1 MSAQLPEHPS
11 LDYLK
16 KLAKQRLREL
26 RATDPAARLA
36 GAQLAIARDHGFASW
51 RALKAE
57 VDARRRPAIAR
68 WLAACEAGDVPAIR
82 AMLADDPALARACN
96 DAGRT
101 GLHAAVAHVAAVRTL
116 LDAGAEI
123 DARDHGDN
131 AAPLHLAAAGNH
143 LATARALLDA
153 GADVHGHGDAHRRD
167 VIGWATDRIEAPR
180 EMIALLVERGAR
192 HHVFSAIATGDLAL
206 VQQLVDRDPE
216 ALVRRRSRF
225 EQGQTVLHHA
235 IVAPDGL
242 APRALVPQHDMLQLL
257 LELGADVDATDDRG
271 RTVLACALLRGDR
284 TAAAIL
290 EAAGATP
297 APPSP
302 HGAPPAALDELA
314 RSITERPTPMLLVAD
329 VAATAAW
336 YRALGFAL
344 VASHGDDFARLSLGA
359 GELMLSSGGTGAAGA
374 AGAVRLWF
382 HTDRVDELYR
392 AIKDRQLAT
401 GATPFVEDLYEPF
414 YGGRQFSIADPSGV
428 HLIFYRPAERG

>member
-1 MSAQLPEHPS
+1 MSSTLPEHPS

-16 KLAKQRLREL
+16 RLAKQRLREL
-26 RATDPAARLA
+26 RATDPDAKLA
-36 GAQLAIARDHGFASW
+36 QAQLAVARDHGFPSW

-57 VDARRRPAIAR
+57 VDARRGPAIAR
-68 WLAACEAGDVPAIR
+68 WLAACQAGDAAALR
-82 AMLADDPALARACN
+82 AMLASDAALARARG
-96 DAGRT
+96 DDGRT
-101 GLHAAVAHVAAVRTL
+101 GLHAAVAHVDAVRVL

-123 DARDHGDN
+123 DARDDADN
-131 AAPLHLAAAGNH
+131 ATPLHLAAGGNH

-153 GADVHGHGDAHRRD
+153 GADVHGHGDAHRRG
-167 VIGWATDRIEAPR
+167 VIGWATDRVELPH
-180 EMIALLVERGAR
+180 EMVALLVERGAR
-192 HHVFSAIATGDLAL
+192 HHIFSAIATGDLAQ
-206 VQQLVDRDPE
+206 VRQLVERDPE
-216 ALVRRRSRF
+216 ALARRRSRF
-225 EQGQTVLHHA
+225 EQGQTALHHA

-271 RTVLACALLRGDR
+271 RTALACALLRGDR

-290 EAAGATP
+290 EAAGAMSVP
-297 APPSP
+297 AAP
-302 HGAPPAALDELA
+302 HGALPAAFDELA
-314 RSITERPTPMLLVAD
+314 RSITERPTPMLLVSD
-329 VAATAAW
+329 VPAAVAW

-359 GELMLSSGGTGAAGA
+359 GELMLSSGATRTGP

-392 AIKDRQLAT
+392 ALKDRQLAT
-401 GATPFVEDLYEPF
+401 GAIPFVEDLYEPF

-428 HLIFYRPAERG
+428 HLVFSRPAKR